1 MQIIQELA
9 KSCRDVQLAVS
20 GLELNNGGAAKVSG
34 VSEQVLPGCLGEIQQ
49 VVHLHLHCG
58 GIPLCMCTQLKSPN
72 PRSPISNQDELVH
85 CKLIPLWTHLLHLTH
100 VFVFAAG
107 FIFLVKSFF

>member
-58 GIPLCMCTQLKSPN
+58 GIPPVIVCTQLKSP
-72 PRSPISNQDELVH
+72 IQDHQSQIKMNLSTVN
-85 CKLIPLWTHLLHLTH
+85 
-100 VFVFAAG
+100 
-107 FIFLVKSFF
+107 